1 MLGLSHLEATK
12 WIRGFLLVDAKY
24 RLHGG
29 NIFSI
34 PQQKVNALIY
44 LVLC

>member
-1 MLGLSHLEATK
+1 MLGLSHLEATQ

-34 PQQKVNALIY
+34 PQEKI
-44 LVLC
+44 